1 MKRLFFTGLLLAS
14 GVYGLGQ
21 EIVFS
26 LEQALARI
34 GRAPEVL
41 SAQQKLRQAEADL
54 RVAQGQAGL
63 QIGLGGGTSYAW
75 ATANPAAIG
84 TSLSL
89 SLSLPLGSASAPI
102 VAVRQAEL
110 NVEAA
115 RSSLRQMG
123 SDLVRRVV
131 QAYAQVLLAQSQ
143 RKQSGLWLELAK
155 RQSAVVEAQQDLG
168 AATPTQVLN
177 ARLAASTAQQNVNR
191 AEGDLRDRQAAL
203 AALLGLVTLPGSLAA
218 PLELPS
224 LPSLEQLL
232 SRTDQSPAVLQA
244 MVALE
249 QAQLAVRKAGGQPGF
264 SLSLGFASDQLEA
277 NLGLSIPD
285 YSAQAGLTFRPTLTA
300 AGQGN
305 TVSLGAIIPLFDG
318 GSAEATR
325 QGAALGL
332 EFAQAGLSQTRRDTQ
347 RLLQGALEQALLD
360 QQNLMVQTE
369 AAMVAEKSLAE
380 VRQRLA
386 AGAVTALDELAARA
400 ALEAA
405 EGTWLAARMRILEDL
420 YQLYALLGVER
431 L

>member
-1 MKRLFFTGLLLAS
+1 LLLAS
-14 GVYGLGQ
+14 GVYGLSQ

-63 QIGLGGGTSYAW
+63 QIGLGGGASYAW

-191 AEGDLRDRQAAL
+191 AEGDLRDRQTAL
-203 AALLGLVTLPGSLAA
+203 AALLGLVALPGSLAA
-218 PLELPS
+218 PPELPS

-347 RLLQGALEQALLD
+347 RLLEGALEQALLD